1 MNILVIG
8 LSLAAVLFLL
18 SAGLTL
24 IFGMLGV
31 INFAHGSFYMLGA
44 YLGFQVVE
52 TTGNFWVALVVAPLL
67 AALVGAVV
75 ERLVLH
81 PVYDREPHYQMLL
94 TFGIILILEE
104 AVRAIWG
111 LDYKE
116 VGAPAILAAPTHLLG
131 ATVSTYRLFIIGF
144 GAAAATLLFV
154 VLDKTR
160 VGVVVRAASS
170 DPEMVRSGTYPRLS
184 PPETT
189 SSSISRRR
197 SFAPWSRCSSK
208 IACLM
213 SLIASSRDET
223 ASSSRARTVGE
234 TTRREADC
242 RDSPVANSLWMT
254 WSCMSRA
261 IRSRSSRRATRARD
275 SWPRAAIRA
284 KPT

>member
-1 MNILVIG
+1 VNILVIG

-104 AVRAIWG
+104 AVWAIWG

-170 DPEMVRSGTYPRLS
+170 DPEMVRGLGIDVNRVRTGVFAFGTGLAALGGAVTAPLFPVELGMGFNVIIDCFVVIVIGGLGSIKGAVIAALLLGLVRAVAYAMASEWVDFGSYSLLILVLLTRPQGLFGRERRL
-184 PPETT
+184 
-189 SSSISRRR
+189 
-197 SFAPWSRCSSK
+197 A
-208 IACLM
+208 
-213 SLIASSRDET
+213 
-223 ASSSRARTVGE
+223 
-234 TTRREADC
+234 
-242 RDSPVANSLWMT
+242 
-254 WSCMSRA
+254 
-261 IRSRSSRRATRARD
+261 
-275 SWPRAAIRA
+275 
-284 KPT
+284 

>member
-104 AVRAIWG
+104 AVWAIWG

-170 DPEMVRSGTYPRLS
+170 DPEMVRGLGIDVNRVRTGVFAFGTGLAALGGAATAPLFPVELGMGFNVIIDCFVVIVIGGLGSIKGAVIAALLLGLVRAVAYAMASEWVDFGSYSLLILVLLTRPQGLFGRERRL
-184 PPETT
+184 
-189 SSSISRRR
+189 
-197 SFAPWSRCSSK
+197 A
-208 IACLM
+208 
-213 SLIASSRDET
+213 
-223 ASSSRARTVGE
+223 
-234 TTRREADC
+234 
-242 RDSPVANSLWMT
+242 
-254 WSCMSRA
+254 
-261 IRSRSSRRATRARD
+261 
-275 SWPRAAIRA
+275 
-284 KPT
+284 

>member
-1 MNILVIG
+1 VNILVIG

-44 YLGFQVVE
+44 YLGFQVIE

-94 TFGIILILEE
+94 AFGIILLLEE

-116 VGAPAILAAPTHLLG
+116 VGAPAALAAPTHLLG

-144 GAAAATLLFV
+144 GAAIAALLFA

-160 VGVVVRAASS
+160 VGMVVRAASS
-170 DPEMVRSGTYPRLS
+170 DPEMVRGLGIDVNRVRTGVFAFGTGLAALGGAVTAPLFPVELGMGFS
-184 PPETT
+184 VIIDCFVVIVIGGLG
-189 SSSISRRR
+189 SIKG
-197 SFAPWSRCSSK
+197 AV
-208 IACLM
+208 IAAL
-213 SLIASSRDET
+213 LLGLVRAVAYAT
-223 ASSSRARTVGE
+223 ASEWVDFGSYSLLILVLL
-234 TTRREADC
+234 TRPQGLFGRE
-242 RDSPVANSLWMT
+242 
-254 WSCMSRA
+254 
-261 IRSRSSRRATRARD
+261 RRLA
-275 SWPRAAIRA
+275 
-284 KPT
+284 

>member
-170 DPEMVRSGTYPRLS
+170 DPEMVRGLGIDVNRVRTGVFAFGTGLAALGGAVTAPLFPVELGMGFNVIIDCFVVIVIGGLGSIKGAVIAALLLGLVRAVAYAMASEWVDFGSYSLLILVLLTRPQGLFGRERRL
-184 PPETT
+184 
-189 SSSISRRR
+189 
-197 SFAPWSRCSSK
+197 A
-208 IACLM
+208 
-213 SLIASSRDET
+213 
-223 ASSSRARTVGE
+223 
-234 TTRREADC
+234 
-242 RDSPVANSLWMT
+242 
-254 WSCMSRA
+254 
-261 IRSRSSRRATRARD
+261 
-275 SWPRAAIRA
+275 
-284 KPT
+284 